1 MPATKDSADNGALKP
16 KKVPGI
22 AFTPVTAK
30 EAQKASVNARNLRTK
45 MRAQILQAAIEEGI
59 DKMFIK
65 ALKAKDAERMS
76 IIEKALKLTGLDFA
90 SSEDAVQKVN
100 VDSKN
105 ESNVTQ
111 TVRFCLAPRP
121 EQAQEQPKE

>member
-1 MPATKDSADNGALKP
+1 MPEKPNDAVKGAVKRKQP
-16 KKVPGI
+16 EGVP
-22 AFTPVTAK
+22 FTSVTAK
-30 EAQKASVNARNLRTK
+30 EAQKASIRARNMRTK
-45 MRAQILQAAIEEGI
+45 MRAQILEAAINEGI
-59 DKMFIK
+59 DQMFIK

-90 SSEDAVQKVN
+90 SSEDAVQKMA

-105 ESNVTQ
+105 ESKVTQ

-121 EQAQEQPKE
+121 EQPKE